1 VSQQEASAKAILFA
15 LLANFGIAIAKTWG
29 AWFTG
34 SGSMLAEA
42 IHSYA
47 DTGNQVLLF
56 LGLTQSQRPPDDQ
69 HPLGYGKLSY
79 FWAFIVAIML
89 FSLGGIFSIYEGIHK
104 LQDPEPLQQIWVGLL
119 ILGLAIILEVLSLLG
134 ALGQIRK
141 IRVAKTLRH
150 WLRTTRNAE
159 LVVVL
164 GEDAAAVAGL
174 IIAFGFLG
182 LSALTGDP
190 FYDGLGSICIGVVLI
205 IVSIFVAI
213 RIKSLIVGRSAEPDL
228 KALIEKI
235 IGADPDIECL
245 LNTITLQL
253 GPKFMLAAKIKM
265 RSGLSIEEAV
275 ERINS
280 LERKLKNE
288 VPEIGWCFMEPDC
301 SD

>member
-1 VSQQEASAKAILFA
+1 MSQQEASAKAILFA

-34 SGSMLAEA
+34 SGSMFAEA

-56 LGLTQSQRPPDDQ
+56 VGLSQSKRPADDR

-79 FWAFIVAIML
+79 FWAFVVAIML
-89 FSLGGIFSIYEGIHK
+89 FSLGGIFSIYEGFHK
-104 LQDPEPLQQIWVGLL
+104 LQHPEPLRQIWVGLL
-119 ILGLAIILEVLSLLG
+119 ILGVAIVLEVLSLIG
-134 ALGQIRK
+134 ALSQIR
-141 IRVAKTLRH
+141 RVRAAKSFRH

-159 LVVVL
+159 LVVVF
-164 GEDAAAVAGL
+164 GEDVAAVAGL
-174 IIAFGFLG
+174 IIAFAFLG
-182 LSALTGDP
+182 MSGITGDP

-213 RIKSLIVGRSAEPDL
+213 RIKSLLVGRSAEPDL
-228 KALIEKI
+228 KALIESI
-235 IGADPDIECL
+235 ISADPDIDGL

-265 RSGLSIEEAV
+265 RPDLSIEEAV
-275 ERINS
+275 DRINA
-280 LERKLKNE
+280 LEAKLKDQ

-301 SD
+301 KD